1 MAAKHWTA
9 AAAILAA
16 APGALAAQEGAGSE
30 LFSVNLGL
38 SLWTVVVFLLLLG
51 VLWKFAWG
59 PILDAV
65 NQREERIQAHLD
77 QAAGQREEARQLL
90 EEHKR
95 QLADA
100 RRQSQQIIQEGR
112 EAAEQVRRD
121 LEQKARAESDA
132 IIERARREIERE
144 KESALETLRQESV
157 ELALA
162 AASRLLHER
171 MDRETDREIVL
182 DYLEDLAERRAPD
195 AGARE
200 GGAQA

>member
-1 MAAKHWTA
+1 MGAKHWTA
-9 AAAILAA
+9 AGALLAV
-16 APGALAAQEGAGSE
+16 APGAVAAQEGAGAE

-59 PILDAV
+59 PILDTV
-65 NQREERIQAHLD
+65 NQREERIKAHLD
-77 QAAGQREEARQLL
+77 QAESQREEARRLL

-112 EAAEQVRRD
+112 DAAEEVRRD
-121 LEQKARAESDA
+121 LEEKARAESEQ

-144 KESALETLRQESV
+144 KDAALETLREESV

-171 MDRETDREIVL
+171 MDRETDREIVM
-182 DYLEDLAERRAPD
+182 DYLEDLGERPASGGSARGKGAEA
-195 AGARE
+195 
-200 GGAQA
+200 